1 MLGTS
6 GSAQIALSVMP
17 DSIMSQMCFA
27 VSWLNGVSGLPNL
40 FSMVS
45 MGNWKK
51 VLAKCFF
58 LWLPSAAA
66 RMQYD

>member
-1 MLGTS
+1 
-6 GSAQIALSVMP
+6 
-17 DSIMSQMCFA
+17 
-27 VSWLNGVSGLPNL
+27 
-40 FSMVS
+40 

-66 RMQYD
+66 RMQYDFNHIFRLLLAIN

>member
-1 MLGTS
+1 MS
-6 GSAQIALSVMP
+6 WSWQIATSVIP
-17 DSIMSQMCFA
+17 FSIMRQMSFA
-27 VSWLNGVSGLPNL
+27 VSGLYVDGLPNL

-58 LWLPSAAA
+58 LWLPSAAT